1 MGGKEYGQYNLV
13 YHDNSLQRLDY
24 RIRHLRMEPKETHVV
39 LVWFKRERK

>member
-13 YHDNSLQRLDY
+13 YHDNSMQRLAY